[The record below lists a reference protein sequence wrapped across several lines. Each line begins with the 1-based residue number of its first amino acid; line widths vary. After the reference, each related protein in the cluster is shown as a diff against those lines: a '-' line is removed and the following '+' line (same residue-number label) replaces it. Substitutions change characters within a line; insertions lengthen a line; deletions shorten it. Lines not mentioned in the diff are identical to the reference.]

1 MKVGKWCLMCMIT
14 NNQHMDAYC
23 IITCGKETLNMAD
36 NDGNNDDGKPVQPD
50 VTPPEPA
57 EPVSA

>member
-1 MKVGKWCLMCMIT
+1 MGMIT
-14 NNQHMDAYC
+14 NNQHMDVYC